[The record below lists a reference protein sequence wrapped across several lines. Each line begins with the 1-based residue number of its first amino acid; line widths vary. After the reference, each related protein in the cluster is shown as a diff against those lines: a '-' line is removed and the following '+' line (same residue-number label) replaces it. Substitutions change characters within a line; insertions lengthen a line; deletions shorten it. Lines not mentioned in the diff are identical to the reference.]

1 MGRNEEAVAKLAEAL
16 KSNPQDLGLLMLSG
30 IIPELVG
37 DIAKAR
43 DTYGRVLATNP
54 RFAAAANNVAWP
66 YSEHG
71 GAQEKA
77 LSLAEAAKE
86 VAPDDP

>member
-16 KSNPQDLGLLMLSG
+16 KSNPHDLGLLMLSG
-30 IIPELVG
+30 IIHELVG

-43 DTYGRVLATNP
+43 DTYGKVLATNP

-66 YSEHG
+66 YRTRRCSGESLVAGRSGEG
-71 GAQEKA
+71 GRAG
-77 LSLAEAAKE
+77 
-86 VAPDDP
+86 